1 MLQSADS
8 VEETRLY
15 ILRLQVGHLLKD
27 LLLSQPCRKQ
37 L

>member
-27 LLLSQPCRKQ
+27 LLLGQPCRK
-37 L
+37 